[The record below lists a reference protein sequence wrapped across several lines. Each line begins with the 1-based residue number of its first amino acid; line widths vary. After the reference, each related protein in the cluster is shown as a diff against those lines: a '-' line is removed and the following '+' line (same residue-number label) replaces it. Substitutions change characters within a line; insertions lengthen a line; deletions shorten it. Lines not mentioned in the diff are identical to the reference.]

1 MEPEDLQTL
10 LEITLGR
17 KVAKDVCRECADDP
31 FRAVEL
37 LNRRV
42 DALRAPYRQSG
53 AYDDVGYSRAS
64 KEMVRMRL
72 VARLFDELNY
82 ELREDLDVELVRSI
96 A

>member
-17 KVAKDVCRECADDP
+17 RVAKDVCRECDDDP
-31 FRAVEL
+31 VRAVDT

-42 DALRAPYRQSG
+42 DALRAPYRRSG
-53 AYDDVGYSRAS
+53 AHDDAGNSRAS
-64 KEMVRMRL
+64 KEITRMRL
-72 VARLFDELNY
+72 VARLVDELNY
-82 ELREDLDVELVRSI
+82 ELIEDLDVELVRSI

>member
-17 KVAKDVCRECADDP
+17 KVAKDVCRECDDDP
-31 FRAVEL
+31 FRVVQT

-42 DALRAPYRQSG
+42 DALRVPYRGSG
-53 AYDDVGYSRAS
+53 TYDDAGSGRAS
-64 KEMVRMRL
+64 KEIARLRL
-72 VARLFDELNY
+72 VARLVDEMNY
-82 ELREDLDVELVRSI
+82 EFHEELDVELVRSI

>member
-17 KVAKDVCRECADDP
+17 RVAKDLCRECADDP
-31 FRAVEL
+31 FRAVEV

-53 AYDDVGYSRAS
+53 AYDDAGYRRAS
-64 KEMVRMRL
+64 KEMVRLRL
-72 VARLFDELNY
+72 VARLLDEMNY
-82 ELREDLDVELVRSI
+82 ELREDLDVELVRAI